1 MTIIIII
8 IEIGQIAYSVKSYFT
23 NNFFFFE
30 RRKATS
36 KLWKFR
42 NLFMFGWFEFRA
54 LTDILF
60 SYIMNYKIKGEN
72 TNFF

>member
-1 MTIIIII
+1 
-8 IEIGQIAYSVKSYFT
+8 
-23 NNFFFFE
+23 
-30 RRKATS
+30 
-36 KLWKFR
+36 
-42 NLFMFGWFEFRA
+42 MFGWFEFRA